1 MLKYLSIIIVAT
13 LAIKANAQTNDNIQS
28 EVAQNT
34 SEQQGDT
41 IALYMYQHALSVA
54 ANAHD
59 SCMLRMHIA
68 QIQADK
74 GNYYNAIF
82 SLESLLNSK
91 NDSTTIGKIYNQ
103 IGNIHSKYKNF
114 RLAMKAY
121 SNALPYTTT
130 DINDRVDALC
140 NMGLLFVD
148 NGNTERGKI
157 IFAQADSICAEHKI
171 DYKAKLYLLKSL
183 LYEKNGDIHKALEL
197 RKIYE
202 TKADSVINTDIL
214 NKMIHSSAVEE
225 MYIYPKQILSAK
237 TKEVT
242 HYQTICLIA
251 IFFAIT
257 IVIITIVIISNIRK
271 NQYKND
277 SIANRQAEMITE
289 RDKLFG
295 IISHDIITQFNTLL
309 SFSEMQMQVS
319 ASISRELNEYSKHIY
334 KSANS
339 LYQLVENVLAWNNI
353 QNDKK
358 ISSPE
363 TINISQLMENV
374 LPVFQVTSSEKKI
387 AISAVLDETITAYVD
402 HNQLCIIIRNIVSNA
417 IKFTNDGGLIRIM
430 GSIDNGRTIIKIK
443 DNGIGF
449 KTDQLKS
456 ILEAKKISDLNQE
469 KANGFGWGL
478 VICNE
483 LAIVNKGSITIN
495 SEINIGTTV
504 IIDIPTIKP

>member
-1 MLKYLSIIIVAT
+1 MGI
-13 LAIKANAQTNDNIQS
+13 AICRQW
-28 EVAQNT
+28 
-34 SEQQGDT
+34 
-41 IALYMYQHALSVA
+41 
-54 ANAHD
+54 
-59 SCMLRMHIA
+59 
-68 QIQADK
+68 
-74 GNYYNAIF
+74 
-82 SLESLLNSK
+82 
-91 NDSTTIGKIYNQ
+91 KIP
-103 IGNIHSKYKNF
+103 S
-114 RLAMKAY
+114 
-121 SNALPYTTT
+121 
-130 DINDRVDALC
+130 
-140 NMGLLFVD
+140 
-148 NGNTERGKI
+148 GKI

-277 SIANRQAEMITE
+277 SIANRQDEMITE

-402 HNQLCIIIRNIVSNA
+402 RNQLCIIIKNIVS
-417 IKFTNDGGLIRIM
+417 M
-430 GSIDNGRTIIKIK
+430 P
-443 DNGIGF
+443 
-449 KTDQLKS
+449 
-456 ILEAKKISDLNQE
+456 LNY
-469 KANGFGWGL
+469 KRWW
-478 VICNE
+478 
-483 LAIVNKGSITIN
+483 TY
-495 SEINIGTTV
+495 
-504 IIDIPTIKP
+504 